1 MRWVVAYLN
10 NRIYTER
17 YAACIL
23 WLAESTGLVYVG
35 CRTN

>member
-1 MRWVVAYLN
+1 MAYLN
-10 NRIYTER
+10 NRVYTKR

-23 WLAESTGLVYVG
+23 WLAESTRFVHVG